1 MQQTISGKLFINLL
15 GTLGVS
21 YIIGVDLCLGG
32 YAWHI
37 KNICEMYSI
46 HRFARVKYEPFYVFN
61 KLSSYSASPT
71 SVRYYSTMNNNK
83 SNTPYQVNPYFVA
96 GFCDAEG
103 SFMLFLNENIT
114 YKTGVKVELTFAI
127 VLHKKDLALLEA
139 IRSSLGGIGRIS
151 RVRGD
156 AVQFRVRKLEDLKIL
171 INFFDKYHLI
181 TQKLGDYQLFK
192 QAFEIYSSKLHLTTA
207 GLEKL
212 VAIKS
217 SMNRR
222 GIPLG
227 NHLAKAF
234 SLVESVPRPLVV
246 NKKIEDSN

>member
-21 YIIGVDLCLGG
+21 CISGVELCLGG
-32 YAWHI
+32 CVWHI

-46 HRFARVKYEPFYVFN
+46 LRMKYVHVFN
-61 KLSSYSASPT
+61 KFSIYKASPT

-83 SNTPYQVNPYFVA
+83 SNTPYHVNPYFVA

-103 SFMLFLNENIT
+103 SFMLFLIENKT

-151 RVRGD
+151 RVRED

-171 INFFDKYHLI
+171 INFLI
-181 TQKLGDYQLFK
+181 LDLLTSKVFLHIQLP
-192 QAFEIYSSKLHLTTA
+192 IC
-207 GLEKL
+207 EKVL
-212 VAIKS
+212 
-217 SMNRR
+217 
-222 GIPLG
+222 
-227 NHLAKAF
+227 
-234 SLVESVPRPLVV
+234 
-246 NKKIEDSN
+246 